1 MAAETKIK
9 VLIVDDT
16 PETRVMIQRMVQFD
30 ASVEVVGQAK
40 TGREAIDMAGKLLPD
55 VCLMDINMP
64 DLDGISATEAIRKKY
79 PFIQVIILS
88 VQTDAGY
95 MRQAMLAGARDF
107 LFKPPMIDDLTS
119 AIRSAAVVAQ
129 ETRQAMLTQTSGLTQ
144 TGSPMGVDGK
154 IVTVYSPKGGVGTTT
169 VAVNLAAALL
179 TYGKVALVDLNLLYG
194 DVAVFLNTQGRNSVV
209 DLATRANELEQD
221 VVKTV
226 MISHAGSGLDVL
238 ISPAKPEAA
247 EPVTGEQI
255 TKLLSYLREHYPFVV
270 VDTTSYLTDHAS
282 AAVDLADAIV
292 LVTSQEIASIK
303 SCGQFLRL
311 ADAGNISRKHILF
324 VMNRFDRRIRVMPE
338 RVSEILKQEIVLSIP
353 FEEKTVLDAV
363 NHGIPFVIEA
373 KQALITK
380 SITQLAE
387 LVNNRLNKPVEA
399 ADAQLRK
406 Q

>member
-1 MAAETKIK
+1 
-9 VLIVDDT
+9 
-16 PETRVMIQRMVQFD
+16 
-30 ASVEVVGQAK
+30 
-40 TGREAIDMAGKLLPD
+40 
-55 VCLMDINMP
+55 
-64 DLDGISATEAIRKKY
+64 
-79 PFIQVIILS
+79 
-88 VQTDAGY
+88 
-95 MRQAMLAGARDF
+95 
-107 LFKPPMIDDLTS
+107 
-119 AIRSAAVVAQ
+119 
-129 ETRQAMLTQTSGLTQ
+129 MLTQTSGLTQ

-209 DLATRANELEQD
+209 DLATRASELDQD

-226 MISHAGSGLDVL
+226 MLSHAGSGLDVL

>member
-209 DLATRANELEQD
+209 DLATRASELDQD

-226 MISHAGSGLDVL
+226 MLSHAGSGLDVL

-373 KQALITK
+373 KQTLITK

>member
-144 TGSPMGVDGK
+144 TGSPMVVDGK

-209 DLATRANELEQD
+209 DLATRASELDQD

-226 MISHAGSGLDVL
+226 MLSHAGSGLDVL

-373 KQALITK
+373 KQTLITK

>member
-209 DLATRANELEQD
+209 DLATRASELDQD

-226 MISHAGSGLDVL
+226 MLSHAGSGLDVL

>member
-209 DLATRANELEQD
+209 DLATRASELDQD

-226 MISHAGSGLDVL
+226 MLSHAGSGLDVL

-324 VMNRFDRRIRVMPE
+324 VMNRFDKRIRVMPE

-373 KQALITK
+373 KQTLITK

>member
-209 DLATRANELEQD
+209 DLATRASELDQD

-226 MISHAGSGLDVL
+226 MLSHAGSGLDVL

-247 EPVTGEQI
+247 EPVTGERI

-324 VMNRFDRRIRVMPE
+324 VMNRFDKRIRVMPE

-380 SITQLAE
+380 SVTQLAE